1 MNERIKDFGK
11 QAYDAGTGIWP
22 INSKAWYEV
31 YNTTFAK
38 LIVQECADVGQGFG
52 ESGDGYTCSYEILEH
67 FGVEE

>member
-1 MNERIKDFGK
+1 MNERIRDFGK
-11 QAYDAGTGIWP
+11 QAYNDATGIWP
-22 INSKAWYEV
+22 INSKEWYEV

-38 LIVQECADVGQGFG
+38 LIVQECADVCQGFG